1 MVEPCRGTLYRLLAN
16 EFDAKGAVFVPDPT
30 LGDIAVETA
39 PSIANGKAAGAW
51 NVSHAATVE
60 ALLSSHQGALDLS
73 GIDTL
78 DTTGAWLLLKA
89 STRGVELSAA
99 KPAHTELME
108 AVAARTQNRGA
119 DPSPIKEHGSWLD
132 FVADTG
138 AWTVGNLKQGGAILG
153 FLGFVMDRLF
163 RLMMNPTKFR
173 LTSTVHHMQQVGL
186 SAVPIILLMSFLIG
200 IVLSYQGAFQL
211 RQFGA
216 EIFVVDLLTLS
227 ILRELGVLLTA
238 IMVAG
243 RSGSAFT
250 AEIGSMKVREE
261 IDAMHTMGIEPVDVL
276 VLPRLIALVIMLPIL
291 SFLADIAG
299 LLGGALMAW
308 NTLDIAPGAFITRFS
323 DAVTAAHFWT
333 GIAKAPF
340 FALIIALVG
349 CYEGLQV
356 HGSAESVG
364 RQTTRSVVES
374 IFLVIVVDGIFS
386 VFFALMGL

>member
-1 MVEPCRGTLYRLLAN
+1 MPNPKV
-16 EFDAKGAVFVPDPT
+16 
-30 LGDIAVETA
+30 GDIAGETA
-39 PSIANGKAAGAW
+39 PSIANGKASGAW
-51 NVSHAATVE
+51 NVAHAAKVE
-60 ALLSSHQGALDLS
+60 ALLASHSGALNLS
-73 GIDTL
+73 VIQTL

-89 STRGVELSAA
+89 ATRGVQLTEVQLAHDELLA
-99 KPAHTELME
+99 
-108 AVAARTQNRGA
+108 AVAERTQNRSEATAAPAERG
-119 DPSPIKEHGSWLD
+119 DWLD

-138 AWTVGNLKQGGAILG
+138 AWAVGMLRRVGAILG

-163 RLMMNPTKFR
+163 RLFLNPLKFR

-299 LLGGALMAW
+299 LFGGALMAW
-308 NTLDIAPGAFITRFS
+308 SVLDITPAAFITRFG

-333 GIAKAPF
+333 GLSKAPF

-356 HGSAESVG
+356 EGSAESVG

-374 IFLVIVVDGIFS
+374 IFLVIVVDGVFS
-386 VFFALMGL
+386 VFFALIGL